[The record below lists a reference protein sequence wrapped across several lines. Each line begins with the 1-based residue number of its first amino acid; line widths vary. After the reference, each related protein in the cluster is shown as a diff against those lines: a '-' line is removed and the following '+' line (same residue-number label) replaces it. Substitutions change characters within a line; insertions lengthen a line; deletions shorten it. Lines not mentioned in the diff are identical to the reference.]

1 MGSREASV
9 RETVDQETPQCL
21 EIVVIACFSSQ
32 FLQYFIMYL
41 FGDKTVFFNNVG
53 IRRKIGVTATT
64 EVPLLCQSKISPLI
78 RTLIEK
84 DQRFF
89 SFRS

>member
-1 MGSREASV
+1 
-9 RETVDQETPQCL
+9 
-21 EIVVIACFSSQ
+21 
-32 FLQYFIMYL
+32 MYL

-89 SFRS
+89 LSVLNDHPMLIHLFTLRTALNRFNERGRNNDTVD

>member
-1 MGSREASV
+1 MFRN
-9 RETVDQETPQCL
+9 RRHCL
-21 EIVVIACFSSQ
+21 LFSQ
-32 FLQYFIMYL
+32 FLQYFIMCL

-53 IRRKIGVTATT
+53 IRRKIGVTAMT
-64 EVPLLCQSKISPLI
+64 EVSLPCQSKISPLI

-89 SFRS
+89 LSVLNDQPMLIHLGQR